1 MTALRADGFG
11 GQANFDGEIIRIERR
26 GVRARVFP
34 AREFPVA
41 HVLRVDFS
49 PASTWSDGHIRFVL
63 PFEET
68 KKATKDPN
76 HIRFAQKESEQFEA
90 LLAAV
95 NGFVGE
101 RGELLEGELA
111 SVQESHRLLL
121 DEEEKARAERNRATA
136 EKWQRRG
143 AIATYDKHLVR
154 KGVYSTIGSFG
165 LGVKRPI
172 AGARA
177 EFESGSDRTRPT
189 LVRIG
194 AGALLAGP
202 VGAIA
207 GGMFKKD
214 RTKAYVTI
222 TFEDGA
228 TVIIDGPAKDEKKM
242 REFTAQVNRIAE
254 LEVRSAAE
262 DHPDAPIETA
272 EVDDEVEE
280 RLMKLKRL
288 HEAGVLDDE
297 QYAEKSAPL
306 IAQL

>member
-1 MTALRADGFG
+1 MTALRAEGFG
-11 GQANFDGEIIRIERR
+11 GQIESDGVTVKIGRR
-26 GVRARVFP
+26 GLRAKGQP
-34 AREFPVA
+34 EGEFPLGNV
-41 HVLRVDFS
+41 VKIDFKPGTS
-49 PASTWSDGHIRFVL
+49 WTNGHIRFVIAAREVKSL
-63 PFEET
+63 M
-68 KKATKDPN
+68 KDPTLVY
-76 HIRFAQKESEQFEA
+76 FSKKETPQFETLRA
-90 LLAAV
+90 
-95 NGFVGE
+95 G
-101 RGELLEGELA
+101 
-111 SVQESHRLLL
+111 L
-121 DEEEKARAERNRATA
+121 DEALEARGALTADRVSELEAEENARREAEEDEKRKRQLETA
-136 EKWQRRG
+136 EKWQRR
-143 AIATYDKHLVR
+143 AALAVYDKHLIR
-154 KGVYSTIGSFG
+154 KGVYQTTTSFG

-189 LVRIG
+189 LTRIG

-202 VGAIA
+202 VGAVA

-242 REFTAQVNRIAE
+242 REFTAQVNQIAE
-254 LEVRSAAE
+254 LETKWAAQGNPE
-262 DHPDAPIETA
+262 VHVDELEVA
-272 EVDDEVEE
+272 EGIEE
-280 RLMKLKRL
+280 RLLKLKRL

>member
-1 MTALRADGFG
+1 MTALRAEGFG
-11 GQANFDGEIIRIERR
+11 GQIESDGVTVKISRR
-26 GVRARVFP
+26 GLRAKGQP
-34 AREFPVA
+34 EGEFPLGDV
-41 HVLRVDFS
+41 VKIDFK
-49 PASTWSDGHIRFVL
+49 PGTALTNGHIRFVIAAREVKSL
-63 PFEET
+63 L
-68 KKATKDPN
+68 KDPTLV
-76 HIRFAQKESEQFEA
+76 FFSKKETEQFEA
-90 LLAAV
+90 LRSGL
-95 NGFVGE
+95 NGILSA
-101 RGELLEGELA
+101 RGELT
-111 SVQESHRLLL
+111 
-121 DEEEKARAERNRATA
+121 AERITELEAEESARRDVEDDEKRQRQLETAAKWERRA
-136 EKWQRRG
+136 
-143 AIATYDKHLVR
+143 AIAVYDKHLVK
-154 KGVYSTIGSFG
+154 KGTYSTIGSFG

-222 TFEDGA
+222 AFEDGA

-254 LEVRSAAE
+254 LEVKWAAE
-262 DHPDAPIETA
+262 DNPDAPIETA

>member
-11 GQANFDGEIIRIERR
+11 GQADFDGEIIRIERR

-49 PASTWSDGHIRFVL
+49 PASTWSDGYIRFAL
-63 PFEET
+63 PLEET
-68 KKATKDPN
+68 KKPTKDPN
-76 HIRFAQKESEQFEA
+76 HIRFAQKGSEQFEA

-95 NGFVGE
+95 NRFVEE
-101 RGELLEGELA
+101 RGELDESMLTALR
-111 SVQESHRLLL
+111 ESHQRLL
-121 DEEEKARAERNRATA
+121 DEEERVRAERNRATA
-136 EKWQRRG
+136 EKWQRKG
-143 AIATYDKHLVR
+143 AIAVYDKHLIR
-154 KGVYSTIGSFG
+154 KGVYQTTTSFG

-189 LVRIG
+189 LTRIG

-202 VGAIA
+202 VGAVA

-222 TFEDGA
+222 AFEDGA

-242 REFTAQVNRIAE
+242 REFAAQVNQIAD
-254 LEVRSAAE
+254 LEEKWAAE
-262 DHPDAPIETA
+262 SNPEIEVEEPESFEGT
-272 EVDDEVEE
+272 EE